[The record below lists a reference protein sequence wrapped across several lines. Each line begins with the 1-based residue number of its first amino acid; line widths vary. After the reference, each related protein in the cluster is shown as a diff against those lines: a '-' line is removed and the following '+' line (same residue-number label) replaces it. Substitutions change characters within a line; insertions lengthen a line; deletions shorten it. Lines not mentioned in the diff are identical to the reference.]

1 MKKVLISFL
10 IIIMIAVLAVMFGRT
25 YLAKYSYSK
34 EMTDLDAY
42 YGVSGPDDYPVI
54 YQNALSEIEAREF
67 DGQIYIPFETACS
80 MFNSRF
86 YYSIADRNV
95 CYCLPDDR
103 IVIEVGSDTWTTDS
117 GEETQE
123 DYIPVRF
130 DDEDNVWMALAF
142 LRGYANFSYEAYTS
156 PNRLVLKDSWEMER
170 VASVK
175 QDSNLR
181 ILGGVKS
188 EIVTPVS
195 KGIQVKVLDEMEKWS
210 KVMTYDGFFGYIE
223 NKDLEDYGEA
233 AEPAVTD
240 YVEPEFPSL
249 SLDGKVNMAWHQIA
263 GTAGND
269 TYYGL
274 IENTRKVNVVSPTWF
289 HLNDD
294 GMVESYAAHYY
305 VDACHQE
312 GRQVWAVFDN
322 FSTGTIY
329 GKFLEKD
336 LYRSTIIRS
345 LINYCEEYDI
355 DGINIDIESLQQG
368 HGNDFIEFIRE
379 LSIQTHKAGL
389 ILSVDNYV
397 PYDFNDHYHMDEQGV
412 FADYVIIMGYDEHYA
427 GSSNAGSVAS
437 IGYVAYG
444 IQEALKEVPAE
455 KLINGIP
462 FYARIW
468 TTNSQG
474 VTSQACRMDVVQNF
488 IANNGLTKEWS
499 EADGQY
505 YAEKKNGDDLY
516 QVWVEDDE
524 SIALKLDVM
533 EQSGLAGVAEWC
545 LGFETADIWDVI
557 ADYMDR

>member
-10 IIIMIAVLAVMFGRT
+10 IIILIAVLVLLFGRT

-34 EMTDLDAY
+34 EMTDLNAY
-42 YGVSGPDDYPVI
+42 YGVNDDNDYPVI
-54 YQNALSEIEAREF
+54 YQNALSEIEARSF
-67 DGQIYIPFETACS
+67 DQRIYIPFDTACS

-86 YYSIADRNV
+86 YYSEADQNV

-103 IVIEVGSDTWTTDS
+103 IVVEVGSDTWVTDS
-117 GEETQE
+117 GSETTE
-123 DYIPVRF
+123 DYIPVRA
-130 DDEDNVWMALAF
+130 DEEGRIWMALDF
-142 LRGYANFSYEAYTS
+142 LHGYANFSYEAYTS
-156 PNRLVLKDSWEMER
+156 PNRLVLRDSWESER
-170 VASVK
+170 IAYVK
-175 QDSNLR
+175 QDSNIR

-188 EIVTPVS
+188 EIVAPVAQ
-195 KGIQVKVLDEMEKWS
+195 GTQVKVLEEMDKWS
-210 KVMTYDGFFGYIE
+210 EVITLDGFFGYIE
-223 NKDLEDYGEA
+223 NKDLENYGEA
-233 AEPAVTD
+233 QEPAVTD

-274 IENTRKVNVVSPTWF
+274 IENTRRVNVVSPTWF
-289 HLNDD
+289 HLNDE

-305 VDACHQE
+305 VEAAHQE

-322 FSTGTIY
+322 FSTGTTY

-336 LYRSTIIRS
+336 LYRSTVIDS
-345 LINYCEEYDI
+345 LIDYCEEYDI
-355 DGINIDIESLQQG
+355 DGINIDIESLAEN
-368 HGNDFIEFIRE
+368 HGDDFIEFIRE
-379 LSIQTHKAGL
+379 LSIRTHKAGL

-397 PYDFNDHYHMDEQGV
+397 PYNFNDHYHIEEQGV
-412 FADYVIIMGYDEHYA
+412 FADYVVLMGYDEHYA
-427 GSSNAGSVAS
+427 GSSSAGSVAS

-444 IQEALKEVPAE
+444 IEEALKMVPAG

-468 TTNSQG
+468 TTNSDG
-474 VTSQACRMDVVQNF
+474 VSSQACRMEIVQNY
-488 IANNGLTKEWS
+488 IANNGMTPQWS
-499 EADGQY
+499 ETDGQY
-505 YAEKKNGDDLY
+505 YAEKKDGDNLY

-524 SIALKLDVM
+524 SIALKLEVM
-533 EQSGLAGVAEWC
+533 DQHGLAGVAEWC